1 MSINVIII
9 VNNNTIIIINININ
23 IIVNINIIIIINI
36 NIIGSSPLS
45 PNLSLYMPV
54 GEHYL
59 FLTHLCHIGYLYHPS
74 SKIWSSRM

>member
-1 MSINVIII
+1 M
-9 VNNNTIIIINININ
+9 INININ

-45 PNLSLYMPV
+45 PKLSLYMPV

-59 FLTHLCHIGYLYHPS
+59 ILTHLRHIVYPYHPS
-74 SKIWSSRM
+74 SKPLSSRMSDS